1 MYVGKVFFASKMKAI
16 LAKKIGMTNYFN
28 DRGEMVPVTLVE
40 AGPCVV
46 TQVKTNEKDG
56 YSSIQ
61 IGFGEAKKIKK
72 SLLGHLKKSNSKSRY
87 LQEVKTG
94 AEELKV
100 GDEIN
105 CNIFNEGD
113 KVHVTGISKG
123 KGFAGTIKRHNF
135 HRGPMT
141 HGSRNQRRPGSIGAM
156 YPQHVFKGMR
166 MPGQMGHDQV
176 TVKNLKIEKVDAEKN
191 ILAVKG
197 AIPGPKKSLI
207 LIKSV
212 G

>member
-1 MYVGKVFFASKMKAI
+1 MSEKFFLREKMKAI

-28 DRGEMVPVTLVE
+28 DKGEMVPVTLVE
-40 AGPCVV
+40 AGPCVI
-46 TQVKTNEKDG
+46 TQIKTKEKDG
-56 YSSIQ
+56 YEAVQ
-61 IGFGEAKKIKK
+61 IGFGEKKKLGK
-72 SLLGHLKKSNSKSRY
+72 ALAGHLGKAKSRN
-87 LQEVKTG
+87 LKEIEMDVDDV
-94 AEELKV
+94 KV
-100 GDEIN
+100 GGTITCEV
-105 CNIFNEGD
+105 FTEGE
-113 KVHVTGISKG
+113 KIHVTGLSKG

-141 HGSRNQRRPGSIGAM
+141 HGSRNQRKPGSIGAM
-156 YPQHVFKGMR
+156 YPQHVFKGR
-166 MPGQMGHDQV
+166 KMPGQMGHAQT
-176 TVKNLKIEKVDAEKN
+176 TVKNLKIEKVDADKN